1 MRHMWRTASR
11 VKRGKRTSMFWSG
24 NFSQDHQ
31 HLHHH
36 HHHQQPSSLSHP
48 HEDKHSQAFLLLD
61 LRVRYMAGCQAI
73 YPNSSFEYQFS
84 TFALGKQ
91 YSYDSSER
99 YVYVCVYVCVPAL
112 ALSTGPQYNM

>member
-11 VKRGKRTSMFWSG
+11 VKRGKRTSIFWSG

-36 HHHQQPSSLSHP
+36 QHQQPSSLSHP

-91 YSYDSSER
+91 HSCLS
-99 YVYVCVYVCVPAL
+99 VMCMCVCVCVPAL